1 MDSSSQVSRRD
12 FIKAA
17 GLGGA
22 TLAAAPAWGRVLGA
36 NDRIN
41 VALIGV
47 GCRGN
52 DHLELLLQ
60 HRRNKPDIE
69 IVAICDTYQKRLS
82 MALRK
87 APGAKTYAHHQEV
100 CSARILTLSSL
111 PRRTIGT
118 RPSRLRQWKAVRM
131 YM

>member
-12 FIKAA
+12 FMKAA
-17 GLGGA
+17 ALGGA
-22 TLAAAPAWGRVLGA
+22 TLAAAPAWGRILGA

-60 HRRNKPDIE
+60 HRKNKPDIE

-82 MALRK
+82 MASAQGARRQNLCSP
-87 APGAKTYAHHQEV
+87 PGSVAAH
-100 CSARILTLSSL
+100 
-111 PRRTIGT
+111 G
-118 RPSRLRQWKAVRM
+118 
-131 YM
+131 Y